1 MSGQYRK
8 HPVRLVRFAR
18 SVMWWCL

>member
-8 HPVRLVRFAR
+8 HPIRLVRFAR
-18 SVMWWCL
+18 SFMWWCL

>member
-8 HPVRLVRFAR
+8 HPIRLVRFAR